1 MSSAL
6 KTLTAAVA
14 SAVLLSS
21 AASAA
26 GLGKLTVLSALGQPL
41 RAEIELT
48 AVSNEEAGGLVAK
61 LASPEAYR
69 AANIEFNP
77 ALQSLRFNVEQRG
90 GRQFVRISSTQP
102 LNEPFV
108 DLLLELSWDNG
119 RLVREYTF
127 LLDPAELRA
136 PQPAQVAA
144 APAAAAG
151 RPRSAAPAAPAA
163 APVTDTADQ
172 PAPSRAQQRRA
183 RADEFARERAAERAA
198 AAESGPRSPNAA
210 SRYRVRS
217 GDTLSGIATRLK
229 PVDVSL
235 DMMLVALYRANP
247 DAFIGNNMNRLKS
260 GQILSVPDGDALRGG
275 DAEEARGTVVA
286 HAADFDAYRAKLAGQ
301 VATSTPVRD
310 TAPGQSATGRI
321 TAKVQERPTAANESQ
336 DQLRLSKAAPTP
348 ASGAAGGANATTT
361 AEDTI
366 AKEKELADA
375 QQRVKELETNVNK
388 LEELITVKS
397 GAGATAA
404 DRAANGIQPIAPA
417 NEQADAQANAQPE
430 APAQPAPK
438 IKPKAA
444 KPAPAPEKSLLDTLT
459 DNITYIGAGVA
470 VLALAALGLSQR
482 RKKKPAQKGKGAAA
496 PAAAE
501 PSILG
506 AAAQPASS
514 QSLYAETGGQS
525 VDTNDSVFNSSFAP
539 SASQLDTNEVDP
551 LAEAELYLAYNFD
564 TQAEDILKEA
574 LRNDPLRHPVRLKL
588 LEIYAARKDV
598 RAFETQATELYTL
611 TGGKGDE
618 WAQAAGMG
626 HSLDPANPM
635 YAAAAGTAIGAGA
648 AAAGMAGMAA
658 GAVAADDNNPQ
669 TLLSQQLEQAFR
681 SRGDDTGFLEPAST
695 TDAVTGAPLDG
706 GFGLGSVSL
715 DKNATALPQAAD
727 SVPAQAD
734 AKADDNLLDFD
745 LGGLSFEPVPATE
758 PASFDRNDIT
768 AVPAAASFD
777 SAVPDLQFDME
788 PFAPLEPEA
797 TPAGS
802 LAANSLDDLAFDME
816 FDTPD
821 SARPAAQAAA
831 LAPLD
836 DDDGF
841 VLDLSKSG
849 PATDIDMAELAK
861 EFELPPLPEVP
872 QTPAASDLKDPL
884 FDLDAMD
891 FSLADDTPA
900 TPAAPA
906 APGQDLDFANDL
918 DLDFAPASGAGA
930 GAGAEPPA
938 QAPAK
943 DPLFDLD
950 TLDFGQPAAPAA
962 PQDDPFALDAVPPIP
977 NPGTPVPRFD
987 LDSFDLDLPAGD
999 AAAEGGAPVE
1009 LTPAQM
1015 EMETKLDLAIAYQEI
1030 GDKEGA
1036 RELLDE
1042 VIKGGSSEQATRAST
1057 MRAQLA

>member
-61 LASPEAYR
+61 LASAEAYR

-77 ALQSLRFNVEQRG
+77 ALLALRFNVEQRG

-108 DLLLELSWDNG
+108 DLLLELAWDNG

-144 APAAAAG
+144 APAAQ
-151 RPRSAAPAAPAA
+151 RPRAAAPAA
-163 APVTDTADQ
+163 APAADPSAA
-172 PAPSRAQQRRA
+172 PAPATRPQRST
-183 RADEFARERAAERAA
+183 RAAERAA
-198 AAESGPRSPNAA
+198 AAEEAGPRSPNAA
-210 SRYRVRS
+210 SRYRVRR
-217 GDTLSGIATRLK
+217 GDTLSDIAVRLK
-229 PVDVSL
+229 PTDVSL

-260 GQILSVPDGDALRGG
+260 GQILTVPAGDTLRGG

-301 VATSTPVRD
+301 VATSTPARE
-310 TAPGQSATGRI
+310 TAAGQSATGRI
-321 TAKVQERPTAANESQ
+321 TARVQERPTAANESQ
-336 DQLRLSKAAPTP
+336 DQLRLSRATP
-348 ASGAAGGANATTT
+348 APATGAAGGANATGATNT
-361 AEDTI
+361 EETI
-366 AKEKELADA
+366 AREKELADA

-388 LEELITVKS
+388 LEELITVKN
-397 GAGATAA
+397 GAGAAAAGAAA
-404 DRAANGIQPIAPA
+404 DGIKPLVPA
-417 NEQADAQANAQPE
+417 NEAANE
-430 APAQPAPK
+430 AANTPAQPAPK

-444 KPAPAPEKSLLDTLT
+444 KPAPPPEKSLFDTLM
-459 DNITYIGAGVA
+459 DNITVIGAGVA

-482 RKKKPAQKGKGAAA
+482 RKKKPATQGTTA
-496 PAAAE
+496 PVAE

-506 AAAQPASS
+506 AAAQPSSS

-525 VDTNDSVFNSSFAP
+525 IDTSDSVFNSSFAP

-598 RAFETQATELYTL
+598 RAFETQATELYSL

-626 HSLDPANPM
+626 LALDPANPM
-635 YAAAAGTAIGAGA
+635 YAAAAGSGIG
-648 AAAGMAGMAA
+648 A
-658 GAVAADDNNPQ
+658 GAVAAGAAGIAAGAIAAQDDNNPQ

-681 SRGDDTGFLEPAST
+681 SRAEDTGFIEPVST
-695 TDAVTGAPLDG
+695 TDALTGAPLDT

-715 DKNATALPQAAD
+715 DKNATALPQADDTA
-727 SVPAQAD
+727 VPQD
-734 AKADDNLLDFD
+734 AKDAKLDDNLLDFD
-745 LGGLSFEPVPATE
+745 LGGLSFEPVPASE
-758 PASFDRNDIT
+758 PASFGRNDIT
-768 AVPAAASFD
+768 AMPAAD

-788 PFAPLEPEA
+788 PFAPLEPDA

-802 LAANSLDDLAFDME
+802 VAANSLDDLSFDMD
-816 FDTPD
+816 FD
-821 SARPAAQAAA
+821 SAQPAQAAA

-841 VLDLSKSG
+841 VLDLSKNG

-872 QTPAASDLKDPL
+872 QSPAASDLKDPL

-891 FSLADDTPA
+891 FSLADDTPVTPA
-900 TPAAPA
+900 TPAT
-906 APGQDLDFANDL
+906 PGQDFDFSNDLDFASTPAAEL
-918 DLDFAPASGAGA
+918 PTPAP
-930 GAGAEPPA
+930 
-938 QAPAK
+938 APAK

-962 PQDDPFALDAVPPIP
+962 PTDDPFALDDVPAIP

-987 LDSFDLDLPAGD
+987 MDSFDLDLPAGD
-999 AAAEGGAPVE
+999 AAPQFAESTQFAPEGEGATTE

-1042 VIKGGSSEQATRAST
+1042 VIKGGSSEQAGRASA

>member
-6 KTLTAAVA
+6 KTLTAAAA

-48 AVSNEEAGGLVAK
+48 AVSNDEANGLVAK

-108 DLLLELSWDNG
+108 DLLLELAWENG

-127 LLDPAELRA
+127 LLDPAELRT

-144 APAAAAG
+144 APAPAAQ
-151 RPRSAAPAAPAA
+151 RPRAAAPAPAAETPAEPAPAA
-163 APVTDTADQ
+163 TS
-172 PAPSRAQQRRA
+172 SRAQRSTR
-183 RADEFARERAAERAA
+183 AERAA
-198 AAESGPRSPNAA
+198 AAEEAGPRAPNAA
-210 SRYRVRS
+210 SRYRVRR
-217 GDTLSGIATRLK
+217 GDTLSDIAVRLK
-229 PVDVSL
+229 PTDVSL

-301 VATSTPVRD
+301 VATSTPAREA
-310 TAPGQSATGRI
+310 APGQSATGRI
-321 TAKVQERPTAANESQ
+321 TAKVEERPTAANESQ
-336 DQLRLSKAAPTP
+336 DQLRLSKALPNR
-348 ASGAAGGANATTT
+348 ASGSGAGATTS

-366 AKEKELADA
+366 AKEKELAEA
-375 QQRVKELETNVNK
+375 QQRVQELEKNVNQ
-388 LEELITVKS
+388 LEDLITVKS

-404 DRAANGIQPIAPA
+404 DRAANGMQPIAPA
-417 NEQADAQANAQPE
+417 NEGAA

-444 KPAPAPEKSLLDTLT
+444 KPAAPPEKSLFDTLL

-482 RKKKPAQKGKGAAA
+482 RKKKPAPKGTTA
-496 PAAAE
+496 AAAE

-506 AAAQPASS
+506 AAGQPASS

-598 RAFETQATELYTL
+598 RAFETQATELYTV

-618 WAQAAGMG
+618 WAQAASMG
-626 HSLDPANPM
+626 HALDPANPM
-635 YAAAAGTAIGAGA
+635 YAAAAGTGIGAGAVAAGAAGVVGAGA
-648 AAAGMAGMAA
+648 AAAM
-658 GAVAADDNNPQ
+658 AADDNNPQ

-681 SRGDDTGFLEPAST
+681 GRSDNTEIIEPVAT
-695 TDAVTGAPLDG
+695 TDALTGAPLDAT
-706 GFGLGSVSL
+706 FDIGSLSL
-715 DKNATALPQAAD
+715 DKDATALPQTAEAA
-727 SVPAQAD
+727 AT
-734 AKADDNLLDFD
+734 KDDNLLDFD

-758 PASFDRNDIT
+758 PSSFERNDLT
-768 AVPAAASFD
+768 AQPT
-777 SAVPDLQFDME
+777 AVPDLQFDME
-788 PFAPLEPEA
+788 PFAPLEPAA
-797 TPAGS
+797 TAGS
-802 LAANSLDDLAFDME
+802 DTAADSKLDDLSFDMD
-816 FDTPD
+816 FDTPN
-821 SARPAAQAAA
+821 SAAPAQQPAALMPQ
-831 LAPLD
+831 D
-836 DDDGF
+836 EDDGF
-841 VLDLSKSG
+841 VLDLSKNG
-849 PATDIDMAELAK
+849 PNTDIDMAELAK

-872 QTPAASDLKDPL
+872 QTPAAADLKDPL

-891 FSLADDTPA
+891 FSLADDTPVTPA
-900 TPAAPA
+900 TPAAPNA
-906 APGQDLDFANDL
+906 DLDFTNDL
-918 DLDFAPASGAGA
+918 DLDFAPAATP
-930 GAGAEPPA
+930 AEPLA
-938 QAPAK
+938 DTPAK

-950 TLDFGQPAAPAA
+950 TMDFGQPAAPAA
-962 PQDDPFALDAVPPIP
+962 PTDDPFALDDVPAIP

-987 LDSFDLDLPAGD
+987 MDSFDLDLPAGEP
-999 AAAEGGAPVE
+999 ASAVPQFAAEGEDASLE

-1042 VIKGGSSEQATRAST
+1042 VIKGGSSEQATRASA

>member
-21 AASAA
+21 AATAA

-48 AVSNEEAGGLVAK
+48 AVSSEDAGGLVAK

-108 DLLLELSWDNG
+108 DLLLELAWDNG

-144 APAAAAG
+144 APAPAAQ
-151 RPRSAAPAAPAA
+151 RPRAAAPAADT
-163 APVTDTADQ
+163 APV
-172 PAPSRAQQRRA
+172 PASRPQRSA
-183 RADEFARERAAERAA
+183 RADTRANDSAAEDA
-198 AAESGPRSPNAA
+198 GPRAPNAA
-210 SRYRVRS
+210 SRYRVRK
-217 GDTLSGIATRLK
+217 GDTLSGIASRMK
-229 PVDVSL
+229 PNDVSL

-260 GQILSVPDGDALRGG
+260 GQILSVPDGDALRGA

-301 VATSTPVRD
+301 VATSTPAREA
-310 TAPGQSATGRI
+310 APGQSATGRI
-321 TAKVQERPTAANESQ
+321 TAKVEERPTAANASE
-336 DQLRLSKAAPTP
+336 DQLRLSKATPAP
-348 ASGAAGGANATTT
+348 ASGAAGGVNATSTS
-361 AEDTI
+361 AEDII
-366 AKEKELADA
+366 AKEKELADT
-375 QQRVKELETNVNK
+375 QQRVKELEKNVNQ
-388 LEELITVKS
+388 LEDLIAVKN
-397 GAGATAA
+397 GAGAAA
-404 DRAANGIQPIAPA
+404 AERAANGMQPIAPA
-417 NEQADAQANAQPE
+417 NEQA
-430 APAQPAPK
+430 APAIKPAPK
-438 IKPKAA
+438 IKPKT
-444 KPAPAPEKSLLDTLT
+444 APAPEEKSLFDTLM
-459 DNITYIGAGVA
+459 DNITVIGAGVA

-482 RKKKPAQKGKGAAA
+482 RKKKPAPKA
-496 PAAAE
+496 AAAE

-506 AAAQPASS
+506 AAAQPASA

-618 WAQAAGMG
+618 WAQAASMG
-626 HSLDPANPM
+626 HALDPANPM
-635 YAAAAGTAIGAGA
+635 YAAAAGTGIGAGA
-648 AAAGMAGMAA
+648 VAA
-658 GAVAADDNNPQ
+658 GAAGAGLAAALAADDNNPQ

-681 SRGDDTGFLEPAST
+681 SRNDNEIIEPVAT
-695 TDAVTGAPLDG
+695 TDAVTGAPLDA
-706 GFGLGSVSL
+706 GFDLGSLGL
-715 DKNATALPQAAD
+715 DQDATALPHTGDDTAA
-727 SVPAQAD
+727 P
-734 AKADDNLLDFD
+734 KDDNLLDFD

-758 PASFDRNDIT
+758 PSSFGRNDLT
-768 AVPAAASFD
+768 ALPVDAD
-777 SAVPDLQFDME
+777 KAVPDLQFDME
-788 PFAPLEPEA
+788 PFAPLEPAA
-797 TPAGS
+797 TAGGN
-802 LAANSLDDLAFDME
+802 AADSSLDDLSFDMQ
-816 FDTPD
+816 FDTPA
-821 SARPAAQAAA
+821 SGESPQQEQLQQAAT
-831 LAPLD
+831 LMPED

-849 PATDIDMAELAK
+849 PDTGIDMAELAK
-861 EFELPPLPEVP
+861 EFELPPLPDVP
-872 QTPAASDLKDPL
+872 QTPAEASLNDPL

-891 FSLADDTPA
+891 FSLADDTPV
-900 TPAAPA
+900 TPATPA

-918 DLDFAPASGAGA
+918 DLDFAPGAV
-930 GAGAEPPA
+930 AE
-938 QAPAK
+938 APAPTPAK
-943 DPLFDLD
+943 EPLFDLD
-950 TLDFGQPAAPAA
+950 TMDFGQPAAPAA
-962 PQDDPFALDAVPPIP
+962 PTDDPFALADVPAIP
-977 NPGTPVPRFD
+977 NPGTPVPRLD
-987 LDSFDLDLPAGD
+987 MDSFDLDLPAGEP
-999 AAAEGGAPVE
+999 ASAAPQFAAEGEGASLE

-1042 VIKGGSSEQATRAST
+1042 VIKGGSSEQATRAGA